1 MNYNKDLLNFIDQSP
16 SAFHAVVQTEEKLI
30 ADGFKKISEDEEWAL
45 KNNSSYYVTR
55 DNNSIIA
62 FKTPKNQLKKS
73 IMIGAHT
80 DSPCLRLKPN
90 SVHSKNDYA
99 MLSIEVYGGA
109 LWNSWFDQELSLAGL
124 IVVHNKNTNNFTP
137 KIVKVEKGFRIPRL
151 AIHIDRGVNQEGFKI
166 NPQTQLAPVIG
177 LDSTVKL
184 EEILAHEIDIDEE
197 LYSFELYLSPQQPS
211 CFGGLDE
218 EFLYA
223 PRLDNL
229 AMVHAGI
236 TALMETSNTKNS
248 LLVSAN
254 FHNEEVG
261 SDSYSGAGSNFLA
274 STVERIFQ
282 SLGQSRD
289 EFLRTMTKSLFIS
302 ADMAHAVHPNYAS
315 QHDPLHHPKIN
326 QGPVIKYNANMR
338 YATNAFT
345 TAHFKKFCADANSPH
360 QDFSS
365 NNELGCG
372 STIGPMTSKSLGIPT
387 IDVGNPMLSMHSIRE
402 MAGSLDHEL
411 MIGVI
416 KKGFETF

>member
-1 MNYNKDLLNFIDQSP
+1 MNYNEDLLNFIDQSP
-16 SAFHAVVQTEEKLI
+16 SAFHAVVQTEEKLM
-30 ADGFKKISEDEEWAL
+30 AEGFQKITEDKEWTL
-45 KNNSSYYVTR
+45 KSNSSYYVVR

-62 FKTPKNQLKKS
+62 FKTPKQKLEKS
-73 IMIGAHT
+73 MMIGAHT

-90 SVHSKNDYA
+90 AVYDKNDYA
-99 MLSIEVYGGA
+99 MMAIEVYGGA
-109 LWNSWFDQELSLAGL
+109 LWNSWFDQDLSLAGL
-124 IVVHNKNTNNFTP
+124 IVLHDKKTNSFTP
-137 KIVKVEKGFRIPRL
+137 KIVHVEKGFRIPRL

-177 LDSTVKL
+177 LDTTVKL

-211 CFGGLDE
+211 SFGGLDD
-218 EFLYA
+218 EFIYA

-236 TALMETSNTKNS
+236 MSLIETSHTNNS

-261 SDSYSGAGSNFLA
+261 SDSFSGAGSNFL
-274 STVERIFQ
+274 SSVIERVFQ
-282 SLGQSRD
+282 SLDQSRD
-289 EFLRTMTKSLFIS
+289 EFLRAMTKSLFIS
-302 ADMAHAVHPNYAS
+302 ADMAHAVHPNYAGK
-315 QHDPLHHPKIN
+315 HDPLHHPKIN
-326 QGPVIKYNANMR
+326 QGPVIKHNANMR

-345 TAHFKKFCADANSPH
+345 TALFKKFCVEAEVPC

-387 IDVGNPMLSMHSIRE
+387 IDVGSPMLSMHSIRE
-402 MAGSLDHEL
+402 MAGSKDHEL
-411 MIGVI
+411 MINVI